1 MNRTTGKPLAVSK
14 CIMLAI
20 CAICAV
26 SVLMM
31 SGCQTQGATD
41 GSQNTQGSVSN
52 GKTAG
57 VVKGNARR
65 FYEEHL
71 RLSGRRDYRELLGN
85 VVSIL
90 HQGDARFAADKGEL
104 P

>member
-31 SGCQTQGATD
+31 AGCQTQGATD

-57 VVKGNARR
+57 VVKGNPAPDAPLTMPAVLRR
-65 FYEEHL
+65 ASPTF
-71 RLSGRRDYRELLGN
+71 R
-85 VVSIL
+85 
-90 HQGDARFAADKGEL
+90 AA
-104 P
+104 